1 MNQLFTINSEFTL
14 AAAQAELAKQWH
26 DKKWLQ
32 ISFNYDRFRTIPQNS
47 SLHRY
52 CTNLSIAYNDAGLDM
67 TKVLSHHADIPWDLK
82 GFNVKEKIW
91 RPIQKVVCQEDS
103 TTKMSTQDCMTIYE
117 TINRFTAS
125 KQGISVDWPAKKQ
138 GGR

>member
-1 MNQLFTINSEFTL
+1 MNQSFTINSVFTL
-14 AAAQAELAKQWH
+14 AAAQAELAKQWN

-32 ISFNYDRFRTIPQNS
+32 ITFNFDRLRTPPQNS
-47 SLHRY
+47 SLHLY

-91 RPIQKVVCQEDS
+91 RPVQAALCQENS
-103 TTKMSTQDCMTIYE
+103 TTKMSTKDCMKVYE
-117 TINRFTAS
+117 TVNRFTAS
-125 KQGISVDWPAKKQ
+125 KMGVSVDWPSKQ
-138 GGR
+138 GDK